1 MRSGRLF
8 AAGPRRN
15 EADNCSSSA
24 IPFLV
29 NWSKWVVSQYYLA
42 QGLTPPTAIAEVGEE
57 EEDAAMQSA
66 DRKAGE
72 PDQLLGVVFSI
83 EEVREIR
90 EETLK
95 IGGTHLTEVR
105 EAFEIRQRRLA
116 DIRLVDRAP
125 SCGRFGVI
133 LRPTCSR

>member
-1 MRSGRLF
+1 MRFGRLSTT
-8 AAGPRRN
+8 GPRRN
-15 EADNCSSSA
+15 ETDICSSSA

-105 EAFEIRQRRLA
+105 EVFERRRRSSV
-116 DIRLVDRAP
+116 DIHFR
-125 SCGRFGVI
+125 
-133 LRPTCSR
+133 

>member
-1 MRSGRLF
+1 MEAENSFVRPARLHPPE
-8 AAGPRRN
+8 PRRK
-15 EADNCSSSA
+15 EADTARPYTA

-42 QGLTPPTAIAEVGEE
+42 QGLTPPTATVEVGEE

-72 PDQLLGVVFSI
+72 PDQLLGVVFAI

-95 IGGTHLTEVR
+95 IGGTHLTEVCEAHEPR
-105 EAFEIRQRRLA
+105 E
-116 DIRLVDRAP
+116 
-125 SCGRFGVI
+125 
-133 LRPTCSR
+133 